1 MKNRSKNQL
10 SKETKNLKRSENGS
24 YASVIDDLYYSH
36 LLELLFFFLIGKDLQ
51 GPNQISIKNKK
62 QINNIKTI
70 NKIKY

>member
-10 SKETKNLKRSENGS
+10 SKEAKNLIRSENGS

-36 LLELLFFFLIGKDLQ
+36 LLELLFDQGSGKDLQ

-62 QINNIKTI
+62 QINNIKT
-70 NKIKY
+70 KRSIK

>member
-36 LLELLFFFLIGKDLQ
+36 LLELLFDQGSGKDLQ
-51 GPNQISIKNKK
+51 GLSQISNKNKK
-62 QINNIKTI
+62 QINNIKT
-70 NKIKY
+70 KRSIK